1 MCPNRELL
9 KTSPARA
16 DETSAASMR
25 RRPRRKAFDAL
36 IGLVFIALA
45 GYGIYRYHEEI
56 FEAFYG
62 PTAMIVMV
70 IMVLEFLV
78 LKSFDRTRLYRLENE
93 RLVRRRVEDIKAI
106 RGAEA
111 VLAQLLGEPP
121 FAAGA
126 ASRPRA
132 SPNTMIE
139 EPEPAPDEG
148 EAMDTP
154 LPPLSSEGAETELEP
169 DAQPP
174 DADTGTGTDTGTGV
188 IPPGDSR
195 EEARH
200 ALQSLR
206 RRLR

>member
-1 MCPNRELL
+1 MSPNRELL
-9 KTSPARA
+9 KTSPARS
-16 DETSAASMR
+16 DMPPSAPMR

-36 IGLVFIALA
+36 IGLVFIVLA

-62 PTAMIVMV
+62 PTAMIIMI

-106 RGAEA
+106 RKAEA
-111 VLAQLLGEPP
+111 ILAQLLGESP
-121 FAAGA
+121 FVPGA
-126 ASRPRA
+126 SSRPLA
-132 SPNTMIE
+132 SSNTMIE
-139 EPEPAPDEG
+139 EPEASLDEG
-148 EAMDTP
+148 ETMD
-154 LPPLSSEGAETELEP
+154 LPPEPSPAGSLEGEP
-169 DAQPP
+169 GTAAQPP
-174 DADTGTGTDTGTGV
+174 DTGKGV

-200 ALQSLR
+200 ILQSLR

>member
-1 MCPNRELL
+1 MSPNRELL

-16 DETSAASMR
+16 AHAPSTGTTR

-36 IGLVFIALA
+36 IGLVFIMLA
-45 GYGIYRYHEEI
+45 GYGIYRYHQEI

-62 PTAMIVMV
+62 PTAMIIMI

-106 RGAEA
+106 RKAEA
-111 VLAQLLGEPP
+111 ILAQLLGEPP
-121 FAAGA
+121 FVPGA
-126 ASRPRA
+126 SSRPQA

-139 EPEPAPDEG
+139 EPEAALEESEAVDMAPELSPEG
-148 EAMDTP
+148 EPGAPESDSETP
-154 LPPLSSEGAETELEP
+154 AAAT
-169 DAQPP
+169 DASK
-174 DADTGTGTDTGTGV
+174 GV
-188 IPPGDSR
+188 IPSGDSR